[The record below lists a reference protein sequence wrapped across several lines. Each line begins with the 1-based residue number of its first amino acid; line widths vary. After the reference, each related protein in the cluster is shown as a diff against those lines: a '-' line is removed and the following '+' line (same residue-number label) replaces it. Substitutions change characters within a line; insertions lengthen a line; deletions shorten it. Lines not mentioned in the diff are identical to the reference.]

1 MFPTSSNA
9 NNNNHIQTQIE
20 QEITQQINS
29 QQNSQKNSQQK
40 VTNMAGGKMKTK
52 ETKPKKRNPNSV
64 LRRNAR
70 ERDRIRNVNDAFD
83 DLRNHVPNGECVKG
97 RKISKVETLKSAI
110 EYIHALRD
118 ILGDSVQ
125 PIDLSDIAGDGADE
139 QTTGDPS
146 VSPRSPESENGQ
158 LEKWSA
164 DQRSNTSSNENDGE
178 QDLRGLLESSSRS
191 LTESPESGIHSNE
204 TSMDLTNSKQP
215 GPIESIIFGQNQMS
229 QAFESV
235 GGLTGFLNDSSSSP
249 QASPTEITGLPDSL
263 RSVLE
268 QSNEQNHFPGYQNDA
283 LGLYQNTMNTLGENS
298 PALDP
303 SEINQNI
310 MKTEPWN
317 QSNICDNNSF
327 ATINAT
333 VNFENYDFTLLQSQF
348 ASNQGT
354 VNGPSS
360 SSGTSNQYSSLQF
373 EF

>member
-1 MFPTSSNA
+1 
-9 NNNNHIQTQIE
+9 
-20 QEITQQINS
+20 
-29 QQNSQKNSQQK
+29 
-40 VTNMAGGKMKTK
+40 MAGGKMKTK
-52 ETKPKKRNPNSV
+52 ESKPKKRNPNSV

-125 PIDLSDIAGDGADE
+125 PIDLSDLAEGSDE
-139 QTTGDPS
+139 HT
-146 VSPRSPESENGQ
+146 SPRSPESETGQ
-158 LEKWSA
+158 A
-164 DQRSNTSSNENDGE
+164 NTDQRSNTSSSGNDGD

-204 TSMDLTNSKQP
+204 TSMDLTTTKPP
-215 GPIESIIFGQNQMS
+215 GPIESIIFGQNNPIGQ
-229 QAFESV
+229 FESV
-235 GGLTGFLNDSSSSP
+235 GGLTGFLNDTSP
-249 QASPTEITGLPDSL
+249 QPTGSPTGTSGLADGNIAESL

-268 QSNEQNHFPGYQNDA
+268 PNNFQQSVTGYQNDQ
-283 LGLYQNTMNTLGENS
+283 LYQNTMNTLGLTENS
-298 PALDP
+298 PNLDP
-303 SEINQNI
+303 NEINQSL

-317 QSNICDNNSF
+317 QGLCDNNSF

-348 ASNQGT
+348 NSNQGP
-354 VNGPSS
+354 VNGCPSS
-360 SSGTSNQYSSLQF
+360 TPGPNSYSSLQF

>member
-1 MFPTSSNA
+1 
-9 NNNNHIQTQIE
+9 
-20 QEITQQINS
+20 
-29 QQNSQKNSQQK
+29 
-40 VTNMAGGKMKTK
+40 MAGGKMKTK
-52 ETKPKKRNPNSV
+52 ESKPKKRNPNSV

-125 PIDLSDIAGDGADE
+125 PIDLSDLADGADE
-139 QTTGDPS
+139 QTAMDS
-146 VSPRSPESENGQ
+146 SASPRSPGSETGQ
-158 LEKWSA
+158 H

-204 TSMDLTNSKQP
+204 TSMDLTNSKPP
-215 GPIESIIFGQNQMS
+215 GPIESMVFGQNP
-229 QAFESV
+229 FESV
-235 GGLTGFLNDSSSSP
+235 GGLTGFLNDSSP
-249 QASPTEITGLPDSL
+249 QTSPTEVTGLPDSL

-268 QSNEQNHFPGYQNDA
+268 QSHEQNHFPETATGYSNDA
-283 LGLYQNTMNTLGENS
+283 LGLYQNTMNTLGSIENS

-317 QSNICDNNSF
+317 QSICDNNSF

-360 SSGTSNQYSSLQF
+360 ASGPNSYSSLQF

>member
-1 MFPTSSNA
+1 
-9 NNNNHIQTQIE
+9 
-20 QEITQQINS
+20 
-29 QQNSQKNSQQK
+29 
-40 VTNMAGGKMKTK
+40 MAGGKMKTK
-52 ETKPKKRNPNSV
+52 ESKPKKRNPNSV

-125 PIDLSDIAGDGADE
+125 PIDLSDLADGADE
-139 QTTGDPS
+139 QTAMDS
-146 VSPRSPESENGQ
+146 SASPRSPGSENGQ
-158 LEKWSA
+158 H
-164 DQRSNTSSNENDGE
+164 DQRSNTSSNGNDGE

-204 TSMDLTNSKQP
+204 TSMDLTNSKPP
-215 GPIESIIFGQNQMS
+215 GPIESMVFGQNP
-229 QAFESV
+229 FESV
-235 GGLTGFLNDSSSSP
+235 GGLTGFLNDSSP
-249 QASPTEITGLPDSL
+249 QTSPTEVTGLPDSL

-268 QSNEQNHFPGYQNDA
+268 QSHEQNHFPETATGYQNDA
-283 LGLYQNTMNTLGENS
+283 LGLYQNTMNTLGSIENS

-317 QSNICDNNSF
+317 QSICDNNSF

-360 SSGTSNQYSSLQF
+360 TSGPNSYSSLQF

>member
-1 MFPTSSNA
+1 
-9 NNNNHIQTQIE
+9 
-20 QEITQQINS
+20 
-29 QQNSQKNSQQK
+29 
-40 VTNMAGGKMKTK
+40 MAGGKMKTK
-52 ETKPKKRNPNSV
+52 ESKPKKRNPNSV

-125 PIDLSDIAGDGADE
+125 PIDLSDLTDGADE
-139 QTTGDPS
+139 QTAGDPS
-146 VSPRSPESENGQ
+146 SSPHSPESETGQ
-158 LEKWSA
+158 HEKWSA
-164 DQRSNTSSNENDGE
+164 DQRSNTSSNEIDGE

-191 LTESPESGIHSNE
+191 LTESPESEIHSNE
-204 TSMDLTNSKQP
+204 TSMDLTNSKPP
-215 GPIESIIFGQNQMS
+215 GPIESMVFGQNP
-229 QAFESV
+229 FESV
-235 GGLTGFLNDSSSSP
+235 GGLTGFLNDPTSSP
-249 QASPTEITGLPDSL
+249 QTSPTEVTGLSNSL

-268 QSNEQNHFPGYQNDA
+268 QTHEPNHFRETPTGYQNDA
-283 LGLYQNTMNTLGENS
+283 IGLYQNTMNTLGSIENS

-317 QSNICDNNSF
+317 QSICDNNSF

-360 SSGTSNQYSSLQF
+360 ASGPNYSSLQF

>member
-1 MFPTSSNA
+1 
-9 NNNNHIQTQIE
+9 
-20 QEITQQINS
+20 
-29 QQNSQKNSQQK
+29 
-40 VTNMAGGKMKTK
+40 MAGGKMKTK
-52 ETKPKKRNPNSV
+52 ESKPKKRNPNSV

-125 PIDLSDIAGDGADE
+125 PIDLSDLADGADE
-139 QTTGDPS
+139 QTAMDS
-146 VSPRSPESENGQ
+146 SASPRSPGSETGQ
-158 LEKWSA
+158 H

-204 TSMDLTNSKQP
+204 TSMDLTNSKPP
-215 GPIESIIFGQNQMS
+215 GPIESMVFGQNP
-229 QAFESV
+229 FESV
-235 GGLTGFLNDSSSSP
+235 GGLTGFLNDASP
-249 QASPTEITGLPDSL
+249 QTSPTEVTGLPDGL

-268 QSNEQNHFPGYQNDA
+268 QSHEQNHFPETTTGYQNDA
-283 LGLYQNTMNTLGENS
+283 LGLYQNTMNTLGSIENS

-317 QSNICDNNSF
+317 QSICDNNSF

-360 SSGTSNQYSSLQF
+360 TSGPNSYSSLQF